1 MSGRKV
7 VLTATNLTSLSEVER
22 LSLQKIALAKLQRM
36 DLGCPVTTPKD
47 WTATKRSKRS
57 GFSLKKRTMSGG
69 FLDNFKDKGKDK
81 EGNDSTSA
89 GWTFGIPIGKCVAN
103 DSELQRQKPSL
114 VRERRDSLD
123 LTTQTHRPSRKSS
136 SSSGGA
142 SGVSSDSLSEADS
155 KSIGS
160 NLLDAL
166 SLSSSTTTPDNAR
179 RERGMWTHAPQVP
192 YIVHSCLKHL
202 ETYGLRVL
210 GIFRIGSSKMRMK
223 QLREEFDSG
232 RDVLLN
238 EKHNPHDVAAL
249 LKEYFRD
256 LPDPLLTRDL
266 YSAFIAT
273 RKLETTEKRLQALH
287 LLVALLPR
295 ANRDTLWAL
304 LSFLHVLTQ
313 HSTDAVSPTGQ
324 ELPGNKMDSH
334 NLATLFGPNIL
345 HTSKGGEFQVETLER
360 AQESQD
366 VIAIVKEVI
375 DHHQKVFELP
385 VDLYDEMFR
394 LMQETNPE
402 AVDHLLKQ
410 KSASIGTEVD
420 GDTCSSMFEES
431 DSSSI
436 PQSPGARSEPDSQ
449 LHGRADSLPV
459 PRQHRTLASRIRSV
473 DPPSDSLK
481 VPVGYTVSAPDQG
494 WYRPERSRSPVSPRM
509 SPSPKP
515 SRAPTAKMADSAER
529 TLNASQS
536 CTLNA
541 RSGQS
546 RPQQLKLTP
555 SGTLLNKHTLTVPPT
570 VYSKQRH
577 SASSSSSGYYA
588 SSSRSGTNSP
598 IEKSSPVVAAWFL
611 DSPPVSPAQHPSP
624 LNSTPSLQDEGAGVW
639 GGDRAAFHKTSS
651 LHRPLHLAA
660 SSSESSLS
668 PAETLEHA
676 GKCAGSKSWQLER
689 WKHWEKLARENS
701 DDYHEQETLV

>member
-1 MSGRKV
+1 
-7 VLTATNLTSLSEVER
+7 
-22 LSLQKIALAKLQRM
+22 
-36 DLGCPVTTPKD
+36 
-47 WTATKRSKRS
+47 
-57 GFSLKKRTMSGG
+57 
-69 FLDNFKDKGKDK
+69 
-81 EGNDSTSA
+81 
-89 GWTFGIPIGKCVAN
+89 
-103 DSELQRQKPSL
+103 
-114 VRERRDSLD
+114 
-123 LTTQTHRPSRKSS
+123 
-136 SSSGGA
+136 
-142 SGVSSDSLSEADS
+142 
-155 KSIGS
+155 
-160 NLLDAL
+160 
-166 SLSSSTTTPDNAR
+166 
-179 RERGMWTHAPQVP
+179 
-192 YIVHSCLKHL
+192 
-202 ETYGLRVL
+202 
-210 GIFRIGSSKMRMK
+210 
-223 QLREEFDSG
+223 
-232 RDVLLN
+232 
-238 EKHNPHDVAAL
+238 
-249 LKEYFRD
+249 
-256 LPDPLLTRDL
+256 
-266 YSAFIAT
+266 
-273 RKLETTEKRLQALH
+273 
-287 LLVALLPR
+287 
-295 ANRDTLWAL
+295 
-304 LSFLHVLTQ
+304 
-313 HSTDAVSPTGQ
+313 
-324 ELPGNKMDSH
+324 
-334 NLATLFGPNIL
+334 
-345 HTSKGGEFQVETLER
+345 
-360 AQESQD
+360 
-366 VIAIVKEVI
+366 
-375 DHHQKVFELP
+375 
-385 VDLYDEMFR
+385 
-394 LMQETNPE
+394 
-402 AVDHLLKQ
+402 
-410 KSASIGTEVD
+410 
-420 GDTCSSMFEES
+420 MFEES

-541 RSGQS
+541 QSGQS